1 MLPGSQILM
10 TEFDVKVETGANEF
24 EVENGYMVK
33 VKLTEEPEQGR
44 ANAELVRELTSILG
58 QKPGIIKGH
67 RSRRKKLKIDMSE
80 EKLNKKLEAA

>member
-10 TEFDVKVETGANEF
+10 TEFDVKVETGADEF
-24 EVENGYMVK
+24 EVENGYMVN

-44 ANAELVRELTSILG
+44 ANAELVRELSSILG
-58 QKPGIIKGH
+58 KKPGIIKGH
-67 RSRRKKLKIDMSE
+67 SSRRKKLKVDMAE